1 MSDLNTEQS
10 RASGGV
16 SVELRELTVR
26 AGGRILL
33 ESASASFA
41 PGEVTLIVGRS
52 GAGKSL
58 LLRTIAGLL
67 DIAQGEVDVA
77 GRLLI
82 NDRDALHRSRSS
94 HPPVGVVFQNF
105 ALFDELSPAA
115 NVRFAYAHR
124 NGRVSDSSAGRET
137 RPDKLLDELN
147 VPRGVPTAALSGGQR
162 QRLAIA
168 RTLAYNP
175 DVILYD
181 EPTSGLDPVTA
192 VKVARLIQQTQAAHR
207 KTSIIVT
214 HDYESLAPI
223 ADHIYLLDAASRSL
237 RAVDRRDWPRLH
249 ELLEPPAPPAT
260 AFKEPAVGRTSSLS
274 MSDKGVGRLEARPT
288 ASDAT
293 AAARV
298 PPSALARGLRTIA
311 ASVPGALLATSHAI
325 EQVLALPVRMLPIWK
340 SVAWGLRFFAHYL
353 RLVAGP
359 SAWLYVAIAGAIA
372 GFVATYFTFRFMPYR
387 SYTEPLVIENML
399 NALGFSL
406 YRILVPVLATVLI
419 AARCG
424 AAVASDV
431 GGKVYGQQTDALRSF
446 GVNPARYLG
455 TGILYAFLLGTPL
468 LVAIAFVA
476 ARVTSVLVFTASHPR
491 YGPFFWETHFHRE
504 LIAPGEWLYRGTGWL
519 AAKVL
524 VCAAG
529 IALVAYDRGR
539 QPKRS
544 TKEVSL
550 GITSTIL
557 WSTLLVLV
565 VHFAFAFVEFEN

>member
-1 MSDLNTEQS
+1 MSDPIPEREKQV
-10 RASGGV
+10 RAGGV
-16 SVELRELTVR
+16 SVALRDVTVR
-26 AGGRILL
+26 AGGKTLL
-33 ESASASFA
+33 ENASASFA

-67 DIAQGEVDVA
+67 DPSQGEVDVA

-94 HPPVGVVFQNF
+94 HPPVGVVFQSF
-105 ALFDELSPAA
+105 ALFDELSPAS
-115 NVRFAYAHR
+115 NVRFAYSHR
-124 NGRVSDSSAGRET
+124 DGRAGASPDHDL

-192 VKVARLIQQTQAAHR
+192 LKVARLIQETQAAHR

-223 ADHIYLLDAASRSL
+223 ADHIYLLDAPSHSL
-237 RAVDRRDWPRLH
+237 RAIDRRDWPRLH
-249 ELLEPPAPPAT
+249 ELLESPAPPVSAGGP
-260 AFKEPAVGRTSSLS
+260 PAAPR
-274 MSDKGVGRLEARPT
+274 
-288 ASDAT
+288 T
-293 AAARV
+293 AA
-298 PPSALARGLRTIA
+298 SGLGGHLRNIA

-325 EQVLALPVRMLPIWK
+325 EQVLALPLRILPMWK
-340 SVAWGLRFFAHYL
+340 SVAWGLRFFVHYL

-455 TGILYAFLLGTPL
+455 TGILHAFLLGTPL
-468 LVAIAFVA
+468 LVAIAFLA

-504 LIAPGEWLYRGTGWL
+504 LITPGEWLFRGTGWL
-519 AAKVL
+519 IAKVL

-544 TKEVSL
+544 TKDVSM

-557 WSTLLVLV
+557 WSTLFVLV

>member
-1 MSDLNTEQS
+1 MSDQVTEHD
-10 RASGGV
+10 RTGGGV
-16 SVELRELTVR
+16 AVELRDVTVR
-26 AGGRILL
+26 AGGKTLL
-33 ESASASFA
+33 ENASASFT

-67 DIAQGEVDVA
+67 DPAQGEVDVA

-82 NDRDALHRSRSS
+82 NGRDALHRSRSS
-94 HPPVGVVFQNF
+94 HPPVGVVFQSF

-124 NGRVSDSSAGRET
+124 NGRAGAPPDHDL

-192 VKVARLIQQTQAAHR
+192 VKVAGLIQETQAVHR

-223 ADHIYLLDAASRSL
+223 ADHIYLLDAPSRSL
-237 RAVDRRDWPRLH
+237 RPVDRRDWPRLN
-249 ELLEPPAPPAT
+249 ELLEPPAPPAQPS
-260 AFKEPAVGRTSSLS
+260 ES
-274 MSDKGVGRLEARPT
+274 
-288 ASDAT
+288 T
-293 AAARV
+293 AAACAPASGIGRHIK
-298 PPSALARGLRTIA
+298 SLA
-311 ASVPGALLATSHAI
+311 ASVPDALLATTHAI
-325 EQVLALPVRMLPIWK
+325 EQVLALPLRLLPIWK
-340 SVAWGLRFFAHYL
+340 SAAWGLRFFVHYL

-455 TGILYAFLLGTPL
+455 TGILHAFLLGTPL
-468 LVAIAFVA
+468 LVAIAFLA
-476 ARVTSVLVFTASHPR
+476 ARVTSVLVFTASHPGH
-491 YGPFFWETHFHRE
+491 GPFFWETHFHRE
-504 LIAPGEWLYRGTGWL
+504 LITPGEWLYRGTGWL

-529 IALVAYDRGR
+529 IALVAYDKGR

-544 TKEVSL
+544 TKDVSL

-557 WSTLLVLV
+557 WSTLFVLV
-565 VHFAFAFVEFEN
+565 VHFGFAFVEFK

>member
-1 MSDLNTEQS
+1 MSDVDTEQS
-10 RASGGV
+10 RTSGGV
-16 SVELRELTVR
+16 SVALHELTVR

-67 DIAQGEVDVA
+67 DTALGEVDVA

-82 NDRDALHRSRSS
+82 NDRDALHGSRSS

-105 ALFDELSPAA
+105 ALFDELSPTA

-124 NGRVSDSSAGRET
+124 NGRPGGSADRET

-192 VKVARLIQQTQAAHR
+192 VKVARLIHETQAAHR

-223 ADHIYLLDAASRSL
+223 ADHIYLLDAPSRSL
-237 RAVDRRDWPRLH
+237 RLVDRRDWPRLH
-249 ELLEPPAPPAT
+249 ELLEPPAPPAS
-260 AFKEPAVGRTSSLS
+260 AGDEPAASRTSAS
-274 MSDKGVGRLEARPT
+274 RPT
-288 ASDAT
+288 
-293 AAARV
+293 RH
-298 PPSALARGLRTIA
+298 LRTLA
-311 ASVPGALLATSHAI
+311 GGLAGALLATTHAV

-340 SVAWGLRFFAHYL
+340 SAAWGLRLFVHYL

-446 GVNPARYLG
+446 GVNPTRYLG
-455 TGILYAFLLGTPL
+455 TGILYAFALGTPL

-504 LIAPGEWLYRGTGWL
+504 LIAPGEWLYRGTAWL

-544 TKEVSL
+544 TKDVSL